1 MGSHVMDGES
11 ASFGKEVGQDATNN
25 VTVAYCTS
33 VSPPCYADPQTFL
46 EMAYA
51 WLHEFFFAVLHEI
64 DGL

>member
-33 VSPPCYADPQTFL
+33 VSPPLLRRSADLPG
-46 EMAYA
+46 
-51 WLHEFFFAVLHEI
+51 
-64 DGL
+64 DGLCLAARIFLRSPS